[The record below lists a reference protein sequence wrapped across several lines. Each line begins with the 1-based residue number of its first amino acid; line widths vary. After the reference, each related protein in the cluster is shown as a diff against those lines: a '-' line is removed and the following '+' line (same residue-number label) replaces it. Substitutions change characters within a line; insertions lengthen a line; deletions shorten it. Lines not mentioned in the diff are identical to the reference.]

1 MPSADAS
8 APDAFRLPR
17 NVKPSRYRLTLQ
29 PDLETFTFKGEQT
42 VDIEIVEPTS
52 SVALNAAELEIG
64 RAALR
69 RPPFDSPPEGG
80 IGGGNSPAQGGNGG
94 GLAALSISLDA
105 DAETV
110 TLDFGETLAPG
121 PAQLDL
127 EFTGVL
133 NDRLVGFYRS
143 EYQAPNPE
151 TGESETR
158 YLATTQFEA
167 TDARRAFPCWDEPA
181 QKAVFDVTLVFADG
195 YQAVS
200 NTPIVEE
207 KILRSAQ
214 NDNGSGQND
223 NGAVQSDVGPG
234 LKSVRFAETPVM
246 STYLLAFVVGDLA
259 AVAADAADGT
269 RVGVWTT
276 RGKENQAG
284 FALDTSVKLLGYFNE
299 YFGIPYPLPKL
310 DHIAIPD
317 FAAGAMENWGC
328 VTYRETALLVDPEN
342 SSAGTRQRVAEV
354 VAHEMAHMW
363 FGDLVTMEWWDDL
376 WLNESFASWMGTK
389 AVDWLFPDW
398 EMWTQFVNMDTNRAL
413 SLDGLK
419 NSHPIEQEVKNPAE
433 VSQLFDAISYSK
445 GASVI
450 RMLEQFLGPEVFRG
464 GLYRYLSGNEY
475 GNARTQ
481 DLWAA
486 LEQESGQPVT
496 AIMDSWVMQMGYPVL
511 QVEAERSADDAQLS
525 LSQERFVYDRPEIA
539 ELDGDAPPDIP
550 DIEDAG
556 EIWRVPVTVSAPGQV
571 TASTVMEAR
580 EAQLTIPTGDWYK
593 VNADQ
598 TGFYRV
604 NYSGDDWRRL
614 APAISSR
621 ELPATDRLGIQNDA
635 YALSRAGLLPITQ
648 FLELAGS
655 YSGETDASVWS
666 DLASNLRDIEQLIA
680 AEPVRPAYQK
690 FGRELFGP
698 AARRAGWTPRPGDG
712 HLDSLLRSTVLG
724 QAGSYNDPE
733 TLAQAT
739 ELFNSYLSDPEAVHP
754 DLRGVVFSLAAQ
766 APTSDSERRATF
778 DRLWE
783 LEGRA
788 TLQEEK
794 IRLLLSMS
802 RFQDAGL
809 LRETLERALSPRVRS
824 QDTITVVSGVA
835 ANPVGREP
843 AWEFI
848 KDNWA
853 EFDRRYG
860 GGGFGLMR
868 LVSVCSS
875 FTTEERRADV
885 EGFFAEHPA
894 PAAERTI
901 RQALERIR
909 LNIRWLEQNLPALNA
924 WFGV

>member
-1 MPSADAS
+1 MPSAEAVV
-8 APDAFRLPR
+8 LPA
-17 NVKPSRYRLTLQ
+17 NVKPSKYKMTLQ
-29 PDLETFTFKGEQT
+29 PDLKTFTFKGDQT
-42 VDIEIVEPTS
+42 IDIDIVVPTAR
-52 SVALNAAELEIG
+52 VMLNAAELEISEVS
-64 RAALR
+64 LR
-69 RPPFDSPPEGG
+69 R
-80 IGGGNSPAQGGNGG
+80 NGASTS
-94 GLAALSISLDA
+94 LRSISA
-105 DAETV
+105 DEGTETV
-110 TLDFGETLAPG
+110 TLDFGETLAQG
-121 PAQLDL
+121 PAQLYMR
-127 EFTGVL
+127 FSGIL

-143 EYQAPNPE
+143 EYQDTAGQ
-151 TGESETR
+151 TQF
-158 YLATTQFEA
+158 LATTQFEA

-181 QKAVFDVTLVFADG
+181 QKAVFDVTLVFDDSL
-195 YQAVS
+195 QAVS

-207 KILRSAQ
+207 SCP
-214 NDNGSGQND
+214 
-223 NGAVQSDVGPG
+223 VPG
-234 LKSVRFAETPVM
+234 LKSVRFGETPVM
-246 STYLLAFVVGDLA
+246 STYLLAFVVGDVVSVEAKA
-259 AVAADAADGT
+259 ANGT
-269 RVGVWTT
+269 TVGVWTT

-328 VTYRETALLVDPEN
+328 ITYRETALLVDPYN

-445 GASVI
+445 GGSVL
-450 RMLEQFLGPEVFRG
+450 RMLENFLTPDVFQK
-464 GLYRYLSGNEY
+464 GLYRYLKANEY

-486 LEQESGQPVT
+486 LEEESGLPVT
-496 AIMDSWVMQMGYPVL
+496 SIMDSWVKQTGYPVL
-511 QVEAERSADDAQLS
+511 QIEADRRGDGVKVS
-525 LSQERFVYDRPEIA
+525 LSQERFVYDH
-539 ELDGDAPPDIP
+539 LL
-550 DIEDAG
+550 G
-556 EIWRVPVTVSAPGQV
+556 EEEPNPVVWQVPVSVSAPGAAS
-571 TASTVMEAR
+571 ASTVMESK
-580 EAQLTIPTGDWYK
+580 EAVITIPAPSPYDDWYK
-593 VNADQ
+593 VNVDQ
-598 TGFYRV
+598 TGFFRV
-604 NYSGDDWRRL
+604 NYSSEDWQRL
-614 APAISSR
+614 APAINAR

-635 YALSRAGLLPITQ
+635 YALSRAGLLPVTQ

-655 YSGETDASVWS
+655 YAGETDASVWS

-680 AEPVRPAYQK
+680 GEPVHPSYQS

-698 AARRAGWTPRPGDG
+698 AARRAGWTPRPEDG

-724 QAGSYNDPE
+724 QAGSYGDDE
-733 TLAQAT
+733 TLSQASD
-739 ELFNSYLSDPEAVHP
+739 LFRQYLENPEAVHP
-754 DLRGVVFSLAAQ
+754 DLRGIVFSLAAQ
-766 APTSDSERRATF
+766 AG
-778 DRLWE
+778 DRTTYGQLWE
-783 LEGRA
+783 LEER
-788 TLQEEK
+788 TNMQEEK
-794 IRLLLSMS
+794 IRLLLAMS

-809 LRETLERALSPRVRS
+809 LNETLESSLSPRVRS
-824 QDTITVVSGVA
+824 QDTITVIAGVA
-835 ANPVGREP
+835 ANPTGREP
-843 AWEFI
+843 AWEFV
-848 KDNWA
+848 KNNWA

-868 LVSVCSS
+868 LVSIVNS
-875 FTTEERRADV
+875 FSTEERKAEV
-885 EGFFAEHPA
+885 ETFFTENPA

-901 RQALERIR
+901 RQALERMS
-909 LNIRWLEQNLPALNA
+909 LNIRWLEQNRTALNS

>member
-1 MPSADAS
+1 MPSAEAVV
-8 APDAFRLPR
+8 LPA
-17 NVKPSRYRLTLQ
+17 NVKPSKYRLKLQ

-42 VDIEIVEPTS
+42 VDIDIVVPTARIMLNASELEIVE
-52 SVALNAAELEIG
+52 V
-64 RAALR
+64 ALR
-69 RPPFDSPPEGG
+69 RDG
-80 IGGGNSPAQGGNGG
+80 A
-94 GLAALSISLDA
+94 SIPVRSIALDA
-105 DAETV
+105 DTETA
-110 TLDFGETLAPG
+110 TLDFGETLSPG
-121 PAQLDL
+121 TAQL
-127 EFTGVL
+127 EMQFNGIL

-143 EYQAPNPE
+143 EYQD
-151 TGESETR
+151 TQGETR

-167 TDARRAFPCWDEPA
+167 TDARRSFPCWDEPA
-181 QKAVFDVTLVFADG
+181 QKAIFDVTLVFPDV
-195 YQAVS
+195 YEAVS
-200 NTPIVEE
+200 NTPVVEE
-207 KILRSAQ
+207 TSPA
-214 NDNGSGQND
+214 
-223 NGAVQSDVGPG
+223 PG
-234 LKSVRFAETPVM
+234 LRSVRFGETPVM
-246 STYLLAFVVGDLA
+246 STYLLAFVVGDI
-259 AVAADAADGT
+259 VSVKADAADGT
-269 RVGVWTT
+269 KVGVWTT

-328 VTYRETALLVDPEN
+328 VTYRETALLVDPDN

-445 GASVI
+445 GGSVL
-450 RMLEQFLGPEVFRG
+450 RMLERFLGAEVFRG
-464 GLYRYLSGNEY
+464 GLYRYLKANEY

-486 LEQESGQPVT
+486 LEEESGLPVT
-496 AIMDSWVMQMGYPVL
+496 SIMDSWVKQMGYPVL
-511 QVEAERSADDAQLS
+511 EVEADRQANDVQIS
-525 LSQERFVYDRPEIA
+525 LSQERFVYDRLLGDEEPNPEV
-539 ELDGDAPPDIP
+539 
-550 DIEDAG
+550 
-556 EIWRVPVTVSAPGQV
+556 WQVPVTVSAPGSNSV
-571 TASTVMEAR
+571 STVMESK
-580 EAQLTIPTGDWYK
+580 ESILTLPAASPADDWYK

-604 NYSGDDWRRL
+604 NYSAEDWQRL
-614 APAISSR
+614 APAISGL

-648 FLELAGS
+648 FLELAGA

-680 AEPVRPAYQK
+680 GQPVHPAYQQ
-690 FGRELFGP
+690 FGRDLFGP
-698 AARRAGWTPRPGDG
+698 AARRAGWTPRPTDG

-724 QAGSYNDPE
+724 QSGSYNDAE
-733 TLAQAT
+733 TLSQASD
-739 ELFNSYLSDPEAVHP
+739 LFRQYLENPEAVHP
-754 DLRGVVFSLAAQ
+754 DLRGIVFSLAAQ
-766 APTSDSERRATF
+766 AG
-778 DRLWE
+778 DRSTYDQLWE
-783 LEGRA
+783 LEER
-788 TLQEEK
+788 TNLQEEK
-794 IRLLLSMS
+794 IRLLLAMS

-809 LRETLERALSPRVRS
+809 LNETLESSLTSRVRS
-824 QDTITVVSGVA
+824 QDTITVVAGVA
-835 ANPVGREP
+835 ANPKGREP
-843 AWEFI
+843 AWEFV
-848 KDNWA
+848 KSNWG

-868 LVSVCSS
+868 LVSICNS
-875 FTTEERRADV
+875 FTTDEQREDV
-885 EGFFAEHPA
+885 ENFFTENPA

-901 RQALERIR
+901 RQALERMR
-909 LNIRWLEQNLPALNA
+909 LNIRWVEQNRQALNS
-924 WFGV
+924 WFGS

>member
-1 MPSADAS
+1 MPSADAVV
-8 APDAFRLPR
+8 LPS
-17 NVKPSRYRLTLQ
+17 NVNPSKYSLTLQ
-29 PDLETFTFKGEQT
+29 PDLDTFTFRGEQT
-42 VDIEIVEPTS
+42 IDIEIVEPT
-52 SVALNAAELEIG
+52 ARIILNAAELEIG
-64 RAALR
+64 GATLH
-69 RPPFDSPPEGG
+69 RPPFNSSPEGG
-80 IGGGNSPAQGGNGG
+80 SGG
-94 GLAALSISLDA
+94 GLAAHSISLDA
-105 DAETV
+105 DTETA
-110 TLDFGETLAPG
+110 TLDFGRTLSPG
-121 PAQLDL
+121 KARL
-127 EFTGVL
+127 EMQFTGTL

-143 EYQAPNPE
+143 EYQD
-151 TGESETR
+151 SEGQTR

-181 QKAVFDVTLVFADG
+181 QKAVFDVTLVFDDSL
-195 YQAVS
+195 QAVS

-207 KILRSAQ
+207 GNPS
-214 NDNGSGQND
+214 
-223 NGAVQSDVGPG
+223 PG
-234 LKSVRFAETPVM
+234 LKFVRFGETPVM
-246 STYLLAFVVGDLA
+246 STYLLAFVVGDL
-259 AVAADAADGT
+259 VSVEADADDGT
-269 RVGVWTT
+269 TVGVWTT

-284 FALDTSVKLLGYFNE
+284 FALDTSVKLLGYFND
-299 YFGIPYPLPKL
+299 YFNIPYPLPKL

-445 GASVI
+445 GGSVI
-450 RMLEQFLGPEVFRG
+450 RMLENFLGPEVFRG
-464 GLYRYLSGNEY
+464 GLYRYLKEHEY

-486 LEQESGQPVT
+486 LEEESGLPVT
-496 AIMDSWVMQMGYPVL
+496 SIMDSWVKQTGYPVL
-511 QVEAERSADDAQLS
+511 GVQADRRGDDVQVS
-525 LSQERFVYDRPEIA
+525 LTQERFVYDRLLGDEEPNPEV
-539 ELDGDAPPDIP
+539 
-550 DIEDAG
+550 
-556 EIWRVPVTVSAPGQV
+556 WQVPVSVSAPGAAS
-571 TASTVMEAR
+571 ASTVMESK
-580 EAQLTIPTGDWYK
+580 ETVLTVPSANPSSDWYK

-598 TGFYRV
+598 TGFFRV
-604 NYSGDDWRRL
+604 NYTGDDWQRL
-614 APAISSR
+614 APAISTL

-635 YALSRAGLLPITQ
+635 YALSRAGLLPVTQ

-680 AEPVRPAYQK
+680 GEPVHPAYQR

-698 AARRAGWTPRPGDG
+698 AARRAGWAPRPGDG

-724 QAGSYNDPE
+724 QSGSYNDPE

-739 ELFNSYLSDPEAVHP
+739 GLFQSYLSDADAVHP

-766 APTSDSERRATF
+766 AG
-778 DRLWE
+778 DRSTYDQLWE
-783 LEGRA
+783 LEERSS
-788 TLQEEK
+788 LQEEK
-794 IRLLLSMS
+794 IRLLLAMS
-802 RFQDAGL
+802 RFQDTGL
-809 LRETLERALSPRVRS
+809 LNETLERALSPRVRS
-824 QDTITVVSGVA
+824 QDTITVVASVA
-835 ANPVGREP
+835 ANPIGRGP
-843 AWEFI
+843 AWEFV
-848 KDNWA
+848 KSNWA

-868 LVSVCSS
+868 LVSIVNS
-875 FTTEERRADV
+875 FTTKEQQADV
-885 EGFFAEHPA
+885 EKFFNDNPA

-901 RQALERIR
+901 RQALERMR
-909 LNIRWLEQNLPALNA
+909 LNIRWLEQNRPALNA

>member
-1 MPSADAS
+1 MPSADAVV
-8 APDAFRLPR
+8 LPT
-17 NVKPSRYRLTLQ
+17 NVKPSKYRMTLQ
-29 PDLETFTFKGEQT
+29 PDLGTFTFTGEQT
-42 VDIEIVEPTS
+42 IDVDILVPT
-52 SVALNAAELEIG
+52 ARIMLNAAELEISEVT
-64 RAALR
+64 LR
-69 RPPFDSPPEGG
+69 RPPFNSPPEGG
-80 IGGGNSPAQGGNGG
+80 RGLDSPPERGR
-94 GLAALSISLDA
+94 GLAASSISLDE
-105 DAETV
+105 DSETA
-110 TLDFGETLAPG
+110 TLDFGRTLAQG
-121 PAQLDL
+121 PAQIDMK
-127 EFTGVL
+127 FTGVL

-143 EYQAPNPE
+143 EYQDTE
-151 TGESETR
+151 GRTR

-181 QKAVFDVTLVFADG
+181 QKAVFDVTLVYDDSL
-195 YQAVS
+195 QAVS

-207 KILRSAQ
+207 TAA
-214 NDNGSGQND
+214 GQ
-223 NGAVQSDVGPG
+223 G
-234 LKSVRFAETPVM
+234 LKSARFGETPIM
-246 STYLLAFVVGDLA
+246 STYLLAFVVGDI
-259 AVAADAADGT
+259 VSVEADAADGT
-269 RVGVWTT
+269 TVGVWTT

-284 FALDTSVKLLGYFNE
+284 FALDTSVKLLGYFND

-445 GASVI
+445 GGSVL
-450 RMLEQFLGPEVFRG
+450 RMLENFLTPDVFQK
-464 GLYRYLSGNEY
+464 GLYRYLKANEY

-486 LEQESGQPVT
+486 LEEESGLPVT
-496 AIMDSWVMQMGYPVL
+496 AIMDSWVLQTGYPVL
-511 QVEAERSADDAQLS
+511 QVEAERSSDDAQLS
-525 LSQERFVYDRPEIA
+525 LSQERFFYDNAGPG
-539 ELDGDAPPDIP
+539 DGGDAAPDG
-550 DIEDAG
+550 G
-556 EIWRVPVTVSAPGQV
+556 ELWRVPVTVSAPGAV
-571 TASTVMEAR
+571 TASTVMEEQ
-580 EAQLTIPTGDWYK
+580 EAQLTIPTADWYK

-604 NYSGDDWRRL
+604 NYTADDWQRL
-614 APAISSR
+614 APAIGGR

-635 YALSRAGLLPITQ
+635 YALSRAGLLPVTQ

-655 YSGETDASVWS
+655 YAGETDASVWS

-680 AEPVRPAYQK
+680 GEPVHPAYQR

-698 AARRAGWTPRPGDG
+698 AARRAGWTPRPEDG

-724 QAGSYNDPE
+724 QAGSYGDEE
-733 TLAQAT
+733 TLSQASD
-739 ELFNSYLSDPEAVHP
+739 LFRQYLENPEAVHP
-754 DLRGVVFSLAAQ
+754 DLRGIVFSLAAQ
-766 APTSDSERRATF
+766 AGDRATYGQ
-778 DRLWE
+778 LWE
-783 LEGRA
+783 LEER
-788 TLQEEK
+788 TNLQEEK
-794 IRLLLSMS
+794 VRLLLAMS
-802 RFQDAGL
+802 RFQDVAL
-809 LRETLERALSPRVRS
+809 LNETLESALGQRVRS
-824 QDTITVVSGVA
+824 QDTITVVAGVA
-835 ANPVGREP
+835 ANPIGREP
-843 AWEFI
+843 AWEFV
-848 KDNWA
+848 KGNWA

-868 LVSVCSS
+868 LVSIVNS
-875 FTTEERRADV
+875 FTTAEQMADV
-885 EGFFAEHPA
+885 EQFFTDNPA

-901 RQALERIR
+901 RQALERMT
-909 LNIRWLEQNLPALNA
+909 LNIRWLEQNRPALNS